1 MTGGPG
7 SRIGFALLLAL
18 GALVIASPAALAD
31 PTPAQAIAE
40 LNSWRAQ
47 VGEQPVST
55 TDVAAFDTGCQ
66 HHNNY
71 EQVQQPQPTLTHP
84 ETMGNPGYTSD
95 GAVAGPDSVL
105 AEEISEPS
113 ATPDSHMLPGPVWD
127 AAVFHR
133 AALLQPR
140 LANTGFN
147 SSTFDDAGAFYS
159 WQCMWVQN
167 GENPPYDNVNA
178 IDNTRTTTALTL
190 YPSPANGAYDVP
202 TTFPG
207 DESPNPATDS
217 AVTPG
222 ATLGWLMNVEIN
234 GPWSDGGFGDF
245 VAAHN
250 VTATLE
256 PDGTSNQVPVAVSQC
271 GPSGCGGSGGTTLGL
286 YFNGGFGIFPE
297 RPLAANTLYHA
308 TATGTVTDF
317 QQSKD
322 YPFNIS
328 WCFSTSSSYK
338 TSSDCHASMTG
349 AGPEA
354 ATGLSPGGGGGGP
367 PPPSQAG
374 KPTLSHTKLSLGK
387 KPKLAFTLAAGKNA
401 PALKSLS
408 ISLLGGLSFSRKAR
422 ATLGGHLKYS
432 GGVSHGKL
440 TVRLKGTSSKLGV
453 TVSGGALVIGKSLA
467 NKLKHHKPYHLTITI
482 KVVDA
487 AGKTTTLRLISAA
500 QP

>member
-1 MTGGPG
+1 VTGGPG
-7 SRIGFALLLAL
+7 SRISFVLLLAL
-18 GALVIASPAALAD
+18 GALVVASPAALAD
-31 PTPAQAIAE
+31 PTPAQAVAE

-55 TDVAAFDTGCQ
+55 ADVAGFDTGCQ

-71 EQVQQPQPTLTHP
+71 ENLNGPALSHP

-105 AEEISEPS
+105 AEEISEPA

-127 AAVFHR
+127 GAVFHR

-147 SSTFDDAGAFYS
+147 SSTFDDGGAFYS

-167 GENPPYDNVNA
+167 MQSDPSTLTTPPA
-178 IDNTRTTTALTL
+178 IDQTRTTPTLTL
-190 YPSPANGAYDVP
+190 YPSPANGSYDVP
-202 TTFPG
+202 TKFPG
-207 DESPNPATDS
+207 GESPDPASETG
-217 AVTPG
+217 VPPG

-234 GPWSDGGFGDF
+234 GPWTDSYFASARG
-245 VAAHN
+245 
-250 VTATLE
+250 VTASLE

-297 RPLAANTLYHA
+297 QPLAANTLYHA

-328 WCFSTSSSYK
+328 WCFSTGSSYK
-338 TSSDCHASMTG
+338 TSSDCHATTTG

-367 PPPSQAG
+367 LPPSQAG

-387 KPKLAFTLAAGKNA
+387 KPKLAFTLVAGKNA

-467 NKLKHHKPYHLTITI
+467 SKLKHHKPYHLTITI

-487 AGKTTTLRLISAA
+487 AGRTSTLRLISAA